1 MFRIE
6 EGVSLDIRMGNTPR
20 KSSHTQKEQLNLFR
34 MFIVAVRKEWSQKT
48 QGGARMSTYECL
60 IVKT

>member
-6 EGVSLDIRMGNTPR
+6 EGVSLDIRIGNTPR
-20 KSSHTQKEQLNLFR
+20 NTQKEQLNLFR